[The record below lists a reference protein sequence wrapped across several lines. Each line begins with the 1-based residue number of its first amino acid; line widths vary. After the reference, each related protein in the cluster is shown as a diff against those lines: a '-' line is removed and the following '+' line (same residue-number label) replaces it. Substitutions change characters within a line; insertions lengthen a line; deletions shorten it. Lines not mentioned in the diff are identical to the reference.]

1 MLPMIFYVN
10 DTEVKDK
17 IDIFYDICAFIR
29 DIELVNLQLPMQ
41 SLYQKQFI

>member
-17 IDIFYDICAFIR
+17 VDIFDDICTPIR
-29 DIELVNLQLPMQ
+29 DIELVDLQLPM
-41 SLYQKQFI
+41 